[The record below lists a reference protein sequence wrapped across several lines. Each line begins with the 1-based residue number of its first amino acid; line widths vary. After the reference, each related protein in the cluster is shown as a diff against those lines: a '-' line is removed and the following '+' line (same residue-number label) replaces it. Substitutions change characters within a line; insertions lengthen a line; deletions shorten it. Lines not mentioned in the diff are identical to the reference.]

1 MTRRMLACMLAVPF
15 AALTVAAPAAAAP
28 SGDKAMVGKSKGA
41 EVHQVRL
48 TELNDSGVTGK
59 AVLVQKDGTLRVKLH
74 ARDLV
79 PSMLHPQHI
88 HGLEGSTNAT
98 CPPPSAAG
106 DDRVLTLVDGLPF
119 YGPVLLPL
127 TPFPMADKG
136 TINYHETFEV
146 DGDLADLSDEAIVVH
161 GGYVDGEYV
170 ATLPV
175 ACGEIS

>member
-1 MTRRMLACMLAVPF
+1 M
-15 AALTVAAPAAAAP
+15 PA
-28 SGDKAMVGKSKGA
+28 KSQGA

-59 AVLVQKDGTLRVKLH
+59 AVLVLKDGTLRVKLH

-79 PSMLHPQHI
+79 PDMLHPQHI
-88 HGLEGSTNAT
+88 HGLAGSTNAT

-106 DDRVLTLVDGLPF
+106 DDGILTLGDGLPF

-127 TPFPMADKG
+127 TPFPMADNGK
-136 TINYHETFEV
+136 INYHETFSV

-175 ACGEIS
+175 ACGEID